1 MSRFQDK
8 LEANTYREW
17 KEHYIEFAALKLAV
31 NGMREDVA
39 GFDLEAQLDKV
50 VELQFLVGAAGST
63 LQSFEK
69 LFIKEYTKV
78 ETFYVASIREFKLQ
92 LDTLLK
98 QYHNNMTEAA
108 RQAMVAACM
117 ELYRLLNMLVNFAM
131 LNYTGL
137 TKILKS
143 HEKKVKS
150 QESIRYVFAEKIETC
165 AFAQAAEARAEAAR
179 LEDWFTRTF
188 HSGNRPVAISEL
200 MSRRVEIVDWAQA
213 YMGVK
218 FGCLLMLGL
227 WVIWDAGII
236 PNISTNDNHLRLLL
250 TKGFPLFRGMG
261 CVILFNWL
269 MGVSLYV
276 WRSARINYK
285 YIMDLDPHKT
295 KDYDQVF
302 HDAAH
307 VSIVYLVCMLVYYKV
322 CNDEFPESKVVHRG
336 YVLLVL
342 FLYMIYF
349 YLIRDWKLKIGL
361 VKVVAEIFGAPWF
374 PVTFLHTFIGNYM
387 LSMQRMNQDIAWSV
401 CFFATGEFL
410 ETDDLQM
417 LHAGGTDM
425 KGYLHN
431 HTMQGIVPSKC
442 YKNFYYAKV
451 AVPLLCALPLWY
463 RFLQSLRRIY
473 DMKQWWP
480 GVGNV
485 IKFGLA
491 MIVVLF
497 GLFHPFHNPVR
508 PIESISPLQQ
518 VWIAG
523 FIIASFLLWFW
534 DVTMDW
540 GLMRPEHKFLAE
552 RHMYPRRTVYYI
564 AIIADFFL
572 CYAWVLTLIPPSAE
586 QALNHSFFVY
596 IHPFSMV
603 LEPIRRTIWSF
614 FTVEN
619 EHLRNTMGFR
629 KEQFVPLFFERG
641 VGAPPPEDTSETAQ
655 RLKRRTKLLI
665 SGVIAFVIFLALAA
679 MTIVEETT
687 IPTN

>member
-1 MSRFQDK
+1 MSRFRDK
-8 LEANTYREW
+8 LEANTFREW
-17 KEHYIEFAALKLAV
+17 QEYYVDYAGLKLAV
-31 NGMREDVA
+31 NAMREDA
-39 GFDLEAQLDKV
+39 TGFDLEQQLDKV
-50 VELQFLVGAAGST
+50 VELQFLVGASQGT
-63 LQSFEK
+63 VQSFEK
-69 LFIKEYTKV
+69 LFIKEYDKV
-78 ETFYVASIREFKLQ
+78 EKFYVASIKEFKSQ
-92 LDTLLK
+92 LDVTIK
-98 QYHNNMTEAA
+98 QHHGNMTEAA
-108 RQAMVAACM
+108 RQAMISACM

-131 LNYTGL
+131 LNYTAL
-137 TKILKS
+137 TKVLKT

-165 AFAQAAEARAEAAR
+165 AFAQAIEARAEVAR
-179 LEDWFTRTF
+179 LEDWFARTF
-188 HSGNRPVAISEL
+188 YAGNRPVAIAEL
-200 MSRRVEIVDWAQA
+200 MSRRVEIVDWPQA
-213 YMGVK
+213 YIGFK
-218 FGCLLMLGL
+218 FGCLFMLGL
-227 WVIWDAGII
+227 WVMWDAGII
-236 PNISTNDNHLRLLL
+236 PSISASDNHLRLLL

-307 VSIVYLVCMLVYYKV
+307 ISLVYLVCMLVYYKV
-322 CNDEFPESKVVHRG
+322 CNDEFPEAKVGHRG
-336 YVLLVL
+336 YVLLAL

-349 YLIRDWKLKIGL
+349 YLFREFKLKIGL
-361 VKVVAEIFGAPWF
+361 IRVVGRIMCAPWY

-401 CFFATGEFL
+401 CFFVTGEFL

-417 LHAGGTDM
+417 LHPTGVDM

-442 YKNFYYAKV
+442 YKNFYYGKV
-451 AVPLLCALPLWY
+451 AVPLLCALPLWF

-473 DMKQWWP
+473 DMKAWWP

-491 MIVVLF
+491 QIVVLF

-518 VWIAG
+518 VWIAC
-523 FIIASFLLWFW
+523 FIMASFLLWFW

-540 GLMRPEHKFLAE
+540 GLFRPQFKFLAE
-552 RHMYPRRTVYYI
+552 RHMYPRRTVYYL
-564 AIIADFFL
+564 AMIADFFL

-603 LEPIRRTIWSF
+603 LEPVRRTIWSF

-629 KEQFVPLFFERG
+629 KEQFVPLYFERG
-641 VGAPPPEDTSETAQ
+641 VGAPPAEDTSEAAK
-655 RLKRRTKLLI
+655 RLRKRTMLLI
-665 SGVIAFVIFLALAA
+665 SVVIASVIFLSVGA
-679 MTIVEETT
+679 MTVIEEQS
-687 IPTN
+687 ISG